1 MRRPGRLTG
10 ELRLRAIA
18 LTAGAAAL
26 GLLAI
31 LASARHPLAPAFGAE
46 AAARSGL
53 LRSTEVG
60 GGGPTPTPLGTL
72 GLARLTDPDC
82 CIPIGWTTDSRSL
95 LVLAQ
100 PSAEDSALVLS
111 VPVEGGAAVVAWE
124 RPAAFSPDGSLAVEA
139 EGTRVRLTRR
149 VDGESWTIAN
159 DGRELRFAHSGSQ
172 VAWDVA
178 SKGIA
183 HPDVREHALWVAE
196 VTGAGARK
204 LATTIGGG
212 LVGWA
217 QGGQALVATGRIG
230 ADGQEGIWSIPLDGS
245 GPILLHQVFRPR
257 DVLLSPAGGW
267 VAFYAAF
274 TGDSGQNGLWVLRI
288 DGTSISKVTPFGSF
302 RWRDEGHLLLIPLT
316 NALPPSLF
324 EVDPAAGRAVQLTD
338 PMLTSLPIANADWLV
353 SPDGTRVA
361 FTSWADRAVWV
372 LTLPEEG

>member
-1 MRRPGRLTG
+1 MTV
-10 ELRLRAIA
+10 
-18 LTAGAAAL
+18 GAAAL

-31 LASARHPLAPAFGAE
+31 LASARHPPAPAVGAE
-46 AAARSGL
+46 AAAQGGL

-72 GLARLTDPDC
+72 GLSRLTAPDC
-82 CIPIGWTTDSRSL
+82 CIPLGWTTDSRSL

-100 PSAEDSALVLS
+100 ASAEDPAHVLA
-111 VPVEGGAAVVAWE
+111 VPVEGGSTVVAWE

-139 EGTRVRLTRR
+139 EGTRVRVTRR
-149 VDGESWTIAN
+149 VNGESWTIDN
-159 DGRELRFAHSGSQ
+159 DGRELRFDSGGGR
-172 VAWDVA
+172 VAWDVT

-183 HPDVREHALWVAE
+183 HPDVREHALWVGD
-196 VTGAGARK
+196 VTGAGARV
-204 LATTIGGG
+204 LATTVGGG

-217 QGGQALVATGRIG
+217 QGDQALVATGRIG
-230 ADGQEGIWSIPLDGS
+230 AGGQEGIWSIPLDGS
-245 GPILLHQVFRPR
+245 DPILIHQVLRPR

-274 TGDSGQNGLWVLRI
+274 TGDPGQNGLWVLRI
-288 DGTSISKVTPFGSF
+288 DGSSISKVTPFGAY

-316 NALPPSLF
+316 VAQQPSIF
-324 EVDPAAGRAVQLTD
+324 EVDPAAGRAIQLTD
-338 PMLTSLPIANADWLV
+338 PILTSLLIANADWLV

-372 LTLPEEG
+372 LKLPDG